1 MPRITGRKIYKPAN
15 IQTNPV
21 PHTEK
26 PTATKAILTTN
37 FMLIG
42 RLLPCFLFFSI
53 LLIISDFFFA
63 VSEPVYWPYVSDT
76 SKGRCNPSKTNFW
89 RTNTLARSMR
99 ERGRFFTN
107 QFGDGIR
114 RNTFVSQTWGQTV
127 HRQYHRWTR
136 KKLYGEKFRE
146 KEIDLIFSIWCIF
159 FVFWEVLER
168 IGYLCKCESI
178 VFKNAG
184 TCVNLKGKKDNFNIE
199 FTNVLNI
206 AFTNVRRLLRK

>member
-89 RTNTLARSMR
+89 RINTLARSMR
-99 ERGRFFTN
+99 ERGRFVHKPIWRQDSPEYLCIPNMRSISTPPFRYAAEWGRN
-107 QFGDGIR
+107 YMERSVEKR
-114 RNTFVSQTWGQTV
+114 RSDLSNN
-127 HRQYHRWTR
+127 HAMIY
-136 KKLYGEKFRE
+136 
-146 KEIDLIFSIWCIF
+146 IDL
-159 FVFWEVLER
+159 FVFHIEWKV
-168 IGYLCKCESI
+168 
-178 VFKNAG
+178 VFLPWNE
-184 TCVNLKGKKDNFNIE
+184 KGKRIFK
-199 FTNVLNI
+199 
-206 AFTNVRRLLRK
+206 